1 MVLAVACGNFSNSTV
16 LPVSDILIACMFA
29 INSDTILFLPVE
41 CYLSREGL
49 ETTHREVLLRFVVC
63 LSKHEPGEVL
73 DENIVFIVTL
83 CYQQQVHCSLET

>member
-16 LPVSDILIACMFA
+16 LPFSDILIACMFA

-73 DENIVFIVTL
+73 D
-83 CYQQQVHCSLET
+83 QQQVHCSLET